1 MKNLS
6 IKLKITLWYTVFMT
20 ILIIVILWLLFSI
33 SSSQVLSNAQLRLK
47 DTVTRSFH
55 EIEYEDGVLEFD
67 KDINFLGEGIYI
79 SVYSAQGA
87 LLYGRTPSLFHG
99 APCLS
104 WMKSSR

>member
-1 MKNLS
+1 M
-6 IKLKITLWYTVFMT
+6 
-20 ILIIVILWLLFSI
+20 
-33 SSSQVLSNAQLRLK
+33 LSNAQLRLK

-79 SVYSAQGA
+79 SVYSAQA
-87 LLYGRTPSLFHG
+87 LCCMAERLLYSTAP
-99 APCLS
+99 PCLS